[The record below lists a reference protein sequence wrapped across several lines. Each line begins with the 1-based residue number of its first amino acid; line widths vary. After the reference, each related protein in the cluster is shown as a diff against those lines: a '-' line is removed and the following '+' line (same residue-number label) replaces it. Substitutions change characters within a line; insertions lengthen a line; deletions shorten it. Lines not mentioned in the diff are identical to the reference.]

1 MASAEASERALRVV
15 FLPCALRELQ
25 LWHAPTASQAGV
37 AMRRRSGN
45 LGDEDTWAAA
55 MKDAWSHVTSNAGVS
70 APGIA
75 SLAAPDLFPAVSAAQ
90 LECARSSAGFPA
102 KRRGA
107 AALLHRLFAHHSPAT
122 VGKPYP
128 EASVLDTY
136 CSPAVATA
144 AYMARIHSYEA
155 EGRVLV
161 LAARLSCVCRA
172 FRAAVDAWQPVAER
186 KAKLYRLALVRTVAA
201 EQHLRRVE
209 EKALDVL
216 RGSVGLGLGVPLPTR
231 PSIPKLGERD
241 ELIQLDA
248 AIAADNRCRY

>member
-1 MASAEASERALRVV
+1 MEEGSEASALRVV
-15 FLPCALRELQ
+15 ILPSASHELQ
-25 LWHAPTASQAGV
+25 QWHAPTASQAGV
-37 AMRRRSGN
+37 AMRRRSGH

-55 MKDAWSHVTSNAGVS
+55 MKDAWSVVTSNAGVP
-70 APGIA
+70 ALGIA

-102 KRRGA
+102 KRRSA
-107 AALLHRLFAHHSPAT
+107 AALLRRLFAPAT
-122 VGKPYP
+122 VRKPYP
-128 EASVLDTY
+128 EASVVDTY

-201 EQHLRRVE
+201 EQHLRRLG

-216 RGSVGLGLGVPLPTR
+216 QGSVGLGLGGPLPTR